1 MAGLLDFMGGAA
13 KGVPAG
19 MEADRKRQETA
30 ADVAYKTA
38 LGDELAKRGTLY
50 DRQAELANYQV
61 EAAKKDKLLNDSMM
75 VEMADIENQF
85 PADRSY
91 DPLDKKI
98 AQYKA
103 ARGVYAKFGKLDL
116 LEILDEKRDQEVAKL
131 MERGDFENA
140 VKAHNATNPSNK
152 VTIDQMKGWIENQ
165 LRQAKLDEIKGKTPT
180 TEEREARLEKEKA
193 HAAHYIDTGKAALI
207 NAGRRSSE
215 EKAIERL
222 GRAEADKVQRERLAG
237 YSKALA
243 LFNNNA
249 GGKGEIS
256 DEGIVDEING
266 ILMGSGNVPLQ
277 KREYGRYLPG
287 TNFKLW
293 QADPAYTMPPMPGR
307 VNAGGPQPASPQGPP
322 VNLLREGVHTRFR
335 NNQVWTLRNGKP
347 IQVE

>member
-116 LEILDEKRDQEVAKL
+116 LEKLDEKRDQEVAKL

-165 LRQAKLDEIKGKTPT
+165 LRQAKLDEIK
-180 TEEREARLEKEKA
+180 ARLEKEKA

-207 NAGRRSSE
+207 NAGRRRSE
-215 EKAIERL
+215 EKEIERL

-237 YSKALA
+237 YAKAMA
-243 LFNNNA
+243 LFNKHA
-249 GGKGEIS
+249 GDQGQIENEDIKNQ
-256 DEGIVDEING
+256 IND
-266 ILMGSGNVPLQ
+266 ILEGSGNQTLQ
-277 KREYGRYLPG
+277 EQKYGRYLPG

-293 QADPAYTMPPMPGR
+293 QADSTWKMPKMPGR

>member
-165 LRQAKLDEIKGKTPT
+165 LRQAKLDEIK
-180 TEEREARLEKEKA
+180 ARLEKEKA

-207 NAGRRSSE
+207 NAGRRSSV
-215 EKAIERL
+215 EKEIERL
-222 GRAEADKVQRERLAG
+222 RRAEADKVQRERLAG

-243 LFNNNA
+243 LFNKHA
-249 GGKGEIS
+249 GDQGQIENEDIKNQ
-256 DEGIVDEING
+256 IND
-266 ILMGSGNVPLQ
+266 ILEGSGNQTLQ
-277 KREYGRYLPG
+277 EQKYGRYLPG

-293 QADPAYTMPPMPGR
+293 QADSTWKMPKMPGR

>member
-116 LEILDEKRDQEVAKL
+116 LEKLDEKRDQEVAKL

-165 LRQAKLDEIKGKTPT
+165 LRQAKLDEIK
-180 TEEREARLEKEKA
+180 ARLEKEKA

-207 NAGRRSSE
+207 NAGRRRSE
-215 EKAIERL
+215 EKEIERL

-237 YSKALA
+237 YAKAMA
-243 LFNNNA
+243 LFNKHA
-249 GGKGEIS
+249 GDQGQIENEDIKNQ
-256 DEGIVDEING
+256 IND
-266 ILMGSGNVPLQ
+266 ILEGSGNQTLQ
-277 KREYGRYLPG
+277 EQKYGRYFPG

-293 QADPAYTMPPMPGR
+293 QADSTWKMPKMPGR